1 MNKFLQNITSL
12 VAIVL
17 FLIMGACNNHPQA
30 PILLEVEK
38 IIEEQPD
45 SALSILNKVEN
56 INQLS
61 EKDHATYCL
70 LLTQAQDLNYITH
83 TSDSLIKI
91 AATYFEKSN
100 DKHKA
105 SLSYYYMG
113 RVNTDLHDA
122 LKAQE
127 FYLKA
132 LEIGEKTKDY
142 HLLAKICNNLGT
154 LYNYQDIYDLALP
167 MQKKALYYINMEQKQ
182 DTVNMSYILRNTAR
196 TFTLMNLEDSAV
208 IYHKQAL
215 KYSRPY
221 NISSILVDLGNIYIY
236 KNEYVEAKKYI
247 DLAQNSTTI
256 LKTLYPIY
264 LSKGKLL
271 SAMGQLDSAKY
282 YLTQCSQ
289 SSNIYT
295 QAGSLY
301 HLAQV
306 ALKENDLNNYV
317 KYTETYST
325 LRDSITKHSHFEN
338 IRIAQSM
345 FNYQRIAKE
354 KDQFEKKAAQRMI
367 FIYQVIIIFFLTIAI
382 FIFIFK
388 REKIK
393 KKRLTELKEEQ
404 YKRSQQYIEN
414 NNKQIFQ
421 LTETLHSKQEEMSE
435 VERQLYEARKLML
448 EMENRQIF
456 EKQGTIL
463 LLEKDFHNSSIY
475 IRIHREDDIQL
486 SPSEWEE
493 LHQLIDA
500 TYPDFTNRLIR
511 LYPQIS
517 IEEIHICYLVKMQLS
532 IKKIAFI
539 MHITSSGVSQ
549 CRRRLYKK
557 FTGEPQNTEKFDRF
571 IADFYHDTTCHI
583 FVNKNMCFVIMRNL
597 SLSKISILTFSKTNL
612 I

>member
-236 KNEYVEAKKYI
+236 KYVEAKKYI

-571 IADFYHDTTCHI
+571 IADF
-583 FVNKNMCFVIMRNL
+583 
-597 SLSKISILTFSKTNL
+597 
-612 I
+612 

>member
-571 IADFYHDTTCHI
+571 
-583 FVNKNMCFVIMRNL
+583 R
-597 SLSKISILTFSKTNL
+597 
-612 I
+612 

>member
-306 ALKENDLNNYV
+306 ALKENNLNNYV

-571 IADFYHDTTCHI
+571 IADF
-583 FVNKNMCFVIMRNL
+583 
-597 SLSKISILTFSKTNL
+597 
-612 I
+612 

>member
-38 IIEEQPD
+38 IIEDQPD

-571 IADFYHDTTCHI
+571 IADF
-583 FVNKNMCFVIMRNL
+583 
-597 SLSKISILTFSKTNL
+597 
-612 I
+612 

>member
-549 CRRRLYKK
+549 CRRRLY
-557 FTGEPQNTEKFDRF
+557 P
-571 IADFYHDTTCHI
+571 
-583 FVNKNMCFVIMRNL
+583 
-597 SLSKISILTFSKTNL
+597 
-612 I
+612 

>member
-539 MHITSSGVSQ
+539 MHITSFGVSQ

-571 IADFYHDTTCHI
+571 IADF
-583 FVNKNMCFVIMRNL
+583 
-597 SLSKISILTFSKTNL
+597 
-612 I
+612 

>member
-571 IADFYHDTTCHI
+571 TADF
-583 FVNKNMCFVIMRNL
+583 
-597 SLSKISILTFSKTNL
+597 
-612 I
+612 

>member
-167 MQKKALYYINMEQKQ
+167 MQKKALYYINMKQKQ

-571 IADFYHDTTCHI
+571 IADF
-583 FVNKNMCFVIMRNL
+583 
-597 SLSKISILTFSKTNL
+597 
-612 I
+612 

>member
-306 ALKENDLNNYV
+306 ALKENDLNNSV

-571 IADFYHDTTCHI
+571 IADF
-583 FVNKNMCFVIMRNL
+583 
-597 SLSKISILTFSKTNL
+597 
-612 I
+612 

>member
-539 MHITSSGVSQ
+539 MHITSSGVTQ

-571 IADFYHDTTCHI
+571 IADF
-583 FVNKNMCFVIMRNL
+583 
-597 SLSKISILTFSKTNL
+597 
-612 I
+612 

>member
-1 MNKFLQNITSL
+1 MNKFLLHITSF
-12 VAIVL
+12 VVIIL
-17 FLIMGACNNHPQA
+17 FLFMGACHNHPQA
-30 PILLEVEK
+30 PMLLEVEK

-45 SALSILNKVEN
+45 SALSILNKIEN

-571 IADFYHDTTCHI
+571 IADF
-583 FVNKNMCFVIMRNL
+583 
-597 SLSKISILTFSKTNL
+597 
-612 I
+612 

>member
-414 NNKQIFQ
+414 NNKQILQ

-571 IADFYHDTTCHI
+571 IADF
-583 FVNKNMCFVIMRNL
+583 
-597 SLSKISILTFSKTNL
+597 
-612 I
+612 

>member
-354 KDQFEKKAAQRMI
+354 KDQFEKRAAQRMI

-571 IADFYHDTTCHI
+571 IADF
-583 FVNKNMCFVIMRNL
+583 
-597 SLSKISILTFSKTNL
+597 
-612 I
+612 

>member
-557 FTGEPQNTEKFDRF
+557 FTGEPQNTEKFTRF
-571 IADFYHDTTCHI
+571 I
-583 FVNKNMCFVIMRNL
+583 K
-597 SLSKISILTFSKTNL
+597 
-612 I
+612 

>member
-196 TFTLMNLEDSAV
+196 TFTLMNLEDGAV

-571 IADFYHDTTCHI
+571 IADF
-583 FVNKNMCFVIMRNL
+583 
-597 SLSKISILTFSKTNL
+597 
-612 I
+612 

>member
-463 LLEKDFHNSSIY
+463 LLEKDIHNSSIY

-571 IADFYHDTTCHI
+571 IADF
-583 FVNKNMCFVIMRNL
+583 
-597 SLSKISILTFSKTNL
+597 
-612 I
+612 

>member
-12 VAIVL
+12 VAIIL

-571 IADFYHDTTCHI
+571 IADF
-583 FVNKNMCFVIMRNL
+583 
-597 SLSKISILTFSKTNL
+597 
-612 I
+612 

>member
-493 LHQLIDA
+493 LHQLIDV

-571 IADFYHDTTCHI
+571 IADF
-583 FVNKNMCFVIMRNL
+583 
-597 SLSKISILTFSKTNL
+597 
-612 I
+612 

>member
-511 LYPQIS
+511 LYPQIP

-571 IADFYHDTTCHI
+571 IADF
-583 FVNKNMCFVIMRNL
+583 
-597 SLSKISILTFSKTNL
+597 
-612 I
+612 

>member
-196 TFTLMNLEDSAV
+196 TFTLMNLEDSTV

-317 KYTETYST
+317 KYTETYYT

-571 IADFYHDTTCHI
+571 IADF
-583 FVNKNMCFVIMRNL
+583 
-597 SLSKISILTFSKTNL
+597 
-612 I
+612 

>member
-435 VERQLYEARKLML
+435 VERQLYKARKLML

-571 IADFYHDTTCHI
+571 IADF
-583 FVNKNMCFVIMRNL
+583 
-597 SLSKISILTFSKTNL
+597 
-612 I
+612 

>member
-196 TFTLMNLEDSAV
+196 TFTLMNIEDSDV

-571 IADFYHDTTCHI
+571 IADF
-583 FVNKNMCFVIMRNL
+583 
-597 SLSKISILTFSKTNL
+597 
-612 I
+612 

>member
-70 LLTQAQDLNYITH
+70 LLTQAQYLNYITH

-571 IADFYHDTTCHI
+571 IADF
-583 FVNKNMCFVIMRNL
+583 
-597 SLSKISILTFSKTNL
+597 
-612 I
+612 

>member
-539 MHITSSGVSQ
+539 MHITSVPLKSG
-549 CRRRLYKK
+549 R
-557 FTGEPQNTEKFDRF
+557 
-571 IADFYHDTTCHI
+571 
-583 FVNKNMCFVIMRNL
+583 VIN
-597 SLSKISILTFSKTNL
+597 
-612 I
+612 

>member
-325 LRDSITKHSHFEN
+325 LRDSISKHSHFEN

-571 IADFYHDTTCHI
+571 IADF
-583 FVNKNMCFVIMRNL
+583 
-597 SLSKISILTFSKTNL
+597 
-612 I
+612 

>member
-345 FNYQRIAKE
+345 FNNQRIAKE

-571 IADFYHDTTCHI
+571 IADF
-583 FVNKNMCFVIMRNL
+583 
-597 SLSKISILTFSKTNL
+597 
-612 I
+612 

>member
-367 FIYQVIIIFFLTIAI
+367 FIYQVIILFFLTIAI

-571 IADFYHDTTCHI
+571 IADF
-583 FVNKNMCFVIMRNL
+583 
-597 SLSKISILTFSKTNL
+597 
-612 I
+612 

>member
-12 VAIVL
+12 IAIVL

-571 IADFYHDTTCHI
+571 IADF
-583 FVNKNMCFVIMRNL
+583 
-597 SLSKISILTFSKTNL
+597 
-612 I
+612 

>member
-517 IEEIHICYLVKMQLS
+517 IEEHICYLVKMQLS

-571 IADFYHDTTCHI
+571 IADF
-583 FVNKNMCFVIMRNL
+583 
-597 SLSKISILTFSKTNL
+597 
-612 I
+612 

>member
-486 SPSEWEE
+486 SLSEWEE

-571 IADFYHDTTCHI
+571 IADF
-583 FVNKNMCFVIMRNL
+583 
-597 SLSKISILTFSKTNL
+597 
-612 I
+612 

>member
-295 QAGSLY
+295 QTGSLY

-571 IADFYHDTTCHI
+571 IADF
-583 FVNKNMCFVIMRNL
+583 
-597 SLSKISILTFSKTNL
+597 
-612 I
+612 

>member
-236 KNEYVEAKKYI
+236 KYVEAKKYI

-463 LLEKDFHNSSIY
+463 LLEKDFHNSYIY

-571 IADFYHDTTCHI
+571 IADF
-583 FVNKNMCFVIMRNL
+583 
-597 SLSKISILTFSKTNL
+597 
-612 I
+612 

>member
-549 CRRRLYKK
+549 CRRRSYKK

-571 IADFYHDTTCHI
+571 IADF
-583 FVNKNMCFVIMRNL
+583 
-597 SLSKISILTFSKTNL
+597 
-612 I
+612 